1 MGLLKNRLGGGGLQE
16 GGGRSIIPL
25 FALGGLVALAAFLV
39 LRSKSPPKV
48 HESRLAPPQPS
59 GKPLPSGWFVMMQDS
74 LEGPFTEEDLEE
86 MLRRREISAGAKAR
100 RRGQSTW
107 TTVEEVVKHL
117 M

>member
-1 MGLLKNRLGGGGLQE
+1 MVPVF
-16 GGGRSIIPL
+16 I
-25 FALGGLVALAAFLV
+25 LGGLASLAVFLL
-39 LRSKSPPKV
+39 LRGKSVPKV
-48 HESRLAPPQPS
+48 PAHLSDPAPRPGEEPFA
-59 GKPLPSGWFVMMQDS
+59 GWFVMMQDS

-107 TTVEEVVKHL
+107 TTIEEVVEHL